1 MIFFYHYC
9 CLGAVFL
16 LTYGILCVTGSVRQN
31 ILFGRQ
37 YDRIRYQQV
46 VRVCALLRDFSLLP
60 YGDKTIVGERG
71 ISLSGGQR
79 ARVNLARAIYRK
91 ADIYLLDDPLSAV
104 DSQVGKQIFEECI
117 LGFLNDK
124 IVILA
129 THQLQFME
137 KVDKIVVM
145 DQGTII
151 AKGNYTELKA
161 TGLNFAMMMEEQL
174 LVASSTV
181 EEKFNV
187 QSIINKL
194 TVNSQLSMTLIDPEG
209 QQVSNKN

>member
-1 MIFFYHYC
+1 MF
-9 CLGAVFL
+9 A
-16 LTYGILCVTGSVRQN
+16 GSVRQN

-71 ISLSGGQR
+71 TSLSGGQR
-79 ARVNLARAIYRK
+79 ARINLARAVYRK

-104 DSQVGKQIFEECI
+104 DAHVGKQIFEECI

-129 THQLQFME
+129 THQLQFMK
-137 KVDKIVVM
+137 KVDRILVM
-145 DQGTII
+145 DQGSII
-151 AKGNYTELKA
+151 GTGNFNQLKEA
-161 TGLNFAMMMEEQL
+161 GLNFAMIMEEQL
-174 LVASSTV
+174 TFSNT
-181 EEKFNV
+181 EETTNV
-187 QSIINKL
+187 QSILNKL
-194 TVNSQLSMTLIDPEG
+194 SGNSQLSMTLVDPEG
-209 QQVSNKN
+209 QTVSN